1 MCPDEKTEI
10 MTDMLQGLSGTDVS
24 PAGMSGLTLAF
35 MGDAVYETM
44 VRTLVLSRGDAR
56 VQTLHAHAI
65 DYVNASF
72 QAQAADRL
80 TAILTE
86 EEISVYKRGRNAPS
100 AHTPKNKTEAEYH
113 KATGFE
119 ALFGYLWLKKDFKRL
134 SELFFAAVRTDGIK

>member
-1 MCPDEKTEI
+1 MCPDEITE
-10 MTDMLQGLSGTDVS
+10 MLTGLSGEDVS
-24 PAGMSGLTLAF
+24 PAGMSGLSLAF
-35 MGDAVYETM
+35 VGDAVYEVM

-56 VQTLHAHAI
+56 VQTLHSRAI

-80 TAILTE
+80 APMLTE
-86 EEISVYKRGRNAPS
+86 NEISVYRRGRNAPS

-119 ALFGYLWLKKDFKRL
+119 ALVGYLWLKKDFKRL
-134 SELFFAAVRTDGIK
+134 SSLFSAVIAESDGKKE